1 MDHIPLPQNPFS
13 TYPVIK
19 CVCALEDIQT
29 GSTRIQRLSE
39 FPFSKEQ
46 FTKGPHDAPSLAAA
60 TPFLQAWLWY
70 GLLERIFK
78 VVGVP
83 FDATEFAPRDE
94 SVGFR
99 LSTVALHRYLWYW
112 VAAESRA
119 SDAEKTVHVELINEY
134 LDEVFDALQCFTIE
148 NSDADSPQIQDGGA
162 FGPFLADEE
171 SNVLLAIV
179 VLAEALDF
187 AQETIYRD
195 FRKGAGRAWDESLS
209 VRSSLLRAGWCI
221 KEMSWL
227 TNQFTVAHVTLLLYL
242 SRVDRHVYGKDH
254 GECRLESCIH
264 EIIDYATY
272 RPLHSSTG
280 CYCAVMTPRY
290 DAMMRMDRCV
300 CKRTIPL
307 ITYTANDSLGPRIHV
322 QEFSV
327 RKTETSYVAIS
338 HVWSDRLG
346 NLQENGL
353 PACQLQRLQNY
364 VNTLYPTRRADVPF
378 WIDTICVPREKTA
391 RTLAIQGMRYVYE
404 RADKVLVLDSSLL
417 NIESSAVPEEI
428 LLRIK
433 VAPWST
439 RLWTYHEG
447 ALARQIYFQLKD
459 CAVVG
464 DEIRGKYISRSSEA
478 AGTVRIQELL
488 QFEGNE
494 ENNRSLVRAMAL
506 AENEQTFMD
515 LQSEAKSPIAL
526 NVSATG
532 SPDTD
537 NALNENSLDSSSEI
551 ILEEDSEQDESMNE
565 SLNESMAS
573 DDLEAIKAATE
584 ASIARTQAINA
595 DILRLKAETARA
607 KELTAQK
614 KAEAQS
620 WASASER
627 LKENSLGGYA
637 HWQVRPAELH
647 LNLPTT
653 WMTEPPQPWDKKL
666 SNDVQTIIGNRTPSR
681 YWLRAFDP
689 IYFEGSDAYYDL
701 RTAFKRLHLNMYTNP
716 VPTAGQI
723 REIISAVRWRTTSW
737 QSDEAICFAILL
749 DMDVGKV
756 QREHGEERMKT
767 LASMWQEVPSEL
779 LFCELKKLQTDGSS
793 WMPQSFLGSGLGSGG
808 PRLKGKETA
817 YRIERGLC
825 VETEGIMFD
834 LPSQRPKGRSIA
846 FKMEER
852 WVEIWV
858 NAEGE
863 DRSWDDVAGGPLAVL
878 YEDGIEDRLSQS
890 SIKGIVARVV
900 EESVDMIYVSL
911 VLNVRLSLASRLD
924 GLVLVHEP
932 TVSAKHQ
939 QWCVG

>member
-1 MDHIPLPQNPFS
+1 MDHIPLPQNSFS
-13 TYPVIK
+13 KYPVIK
-19 CVCALEDIQT
+19 CVCAVEDVRT

-39 FPFSKEQ
+39 FTFLKEQ
-46 FTKGPHDAPSLAAA
+46 FTKGSHDIPSLAAA

-70 GLLERIFK
+70 GLLERIFD

-83 FDATEFAPRDE
+83 FDPTEFAPRDE

-112 VAAESRA
+112 VAVESRA
-119 SDAEKTVHVELINEY
+119 SDAEKTLHVGLVNEY
-134 LDEVFDALQCFTIE
+134 IDEVYDALQCYTIE
-148 NSDADSPQIQDGGA
+148 STDADSPQIQDGGS
-162 FGPFLADEE
+162 FGPFLADGE

-195 FRKGAGRAWDESLS
+195 FRKGGGRAWDETLS
-209 VRSSLLRAGWCI
+209 VRSWLLQAGWCI
-221 KEMSWL
+221 KELSWL

-242 SRVDRHVYGKDH
+242 SRIDRHVHGKDH
-254 GECRLESCIH
+254 GECRLELCTH

-272 RPLHSSTG
+272 RPVHSSTG
-280 CYCAVMTPRY
+280 CYCAVITPRY
-290 DAMMRMDRCV
+290 DAMMRMDRCL

-307 ITYTANDSLGPRIHV
+307 ITYTAHDSLEPRIHV

-327 RKTETSYVAIS
+327 AKTETSYVAIS

-346 NLQENGL
+346 NLRENGL
-353 PACQLQRLQNY
+353 PACQLQRLQSY
-364 VNTLYPTRRADVPF
+364 VNALYPTRRADVPF

-391 RTLAIQGMRYVYE
+391 KILAIQGMRDVYE

-417 NIESSAVPEEI
+417 TVESSAVPEEI

-464 DEIRGKYISRSSEA
+464 DEIRKKYNSRSSEA
-478 AGTVRIQELL
+478 AGTVRIQDLL

-506 AENEQTFMD
+506 DENEETFVD
-515 LQSEAKSPIAL
+515 LQSEAEIPISL

-537 NALNENSLDSSSEI
+537 VGLNEDSIDSSSESSER
-551 ILEEDSEQDESMNE
+551 ILVEDSEQDESMNE
-565 SLNESMAS
+565 SMAS
-573 DDLEAIKAATE
+573 DDLEAIRVATE
-584 ASIARTQAINA
+584 ASIASTQAIHA
-595 DILRLKAETARA
+595 EILRLKAETARA

-614 KAEAQS
+614 KAEAQF

-627 LKENSLGGYA
+627 LQKNSLGGFS
-637 HWQVRPAELH
+637 HWQVRPAELY

-653 WMTEPPQPWDKKL
+653 WMTEPPQSWDKKL
-666 SNDVQTIIGNRTPSR
+666 ANDVQTITGNRTPSR

-716 VPTAGQI
+716 VPTSGQI

-737 QSDEAICFAILL
+737 QSDEAVCFAILL

-756 QREHGEERMKT
+756 QRAHGQDRMKT
-767 LASMWQEVPSEL
+767 LASMWHEVPSEL
-779 LFCELKKLQTDGSS
+779 LFCELKKLQSDGSR
-793 WMPQSFLGSGLGSGG
+793 WMPQTFLGSGLGSGG
-808 PRLKGKETA
+808 PRLKGHETA
-817 YRIERGLC
+817 HRIERGLC

-834 LPSQRPKGRSIA
+834 LPSQRPKCQSIA
-846 FKMEER
+846 FKLEER

-858 NAEGE
+858 NAAGE
-863 DRSWDDVAGGPLAVL
+863 DRSWDDVDGGPLAVL
-878 YEDGIEDRLSQS
+878 YEDGIEDRVSQT
-890 SIKGIVARVV
+890 SIKAIVARVV

-911 VLNVRLSLASRLD
+911 LLNVRLSLTNGLD

-932 TVSAKHQ
+932 KVSAKHQ